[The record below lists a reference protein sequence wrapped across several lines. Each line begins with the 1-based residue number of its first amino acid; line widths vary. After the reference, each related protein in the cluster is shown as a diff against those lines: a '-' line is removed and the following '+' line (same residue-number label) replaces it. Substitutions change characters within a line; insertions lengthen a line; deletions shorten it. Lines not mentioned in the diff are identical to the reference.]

1 MITSCSTALCRVS
14 NEQTNTTQS
23 IWCGFLIIPKN
34 CKTQLTSITTK
45 FNKGWNEGMNNKE
58 FNREICFTC
67 YSSWLKQTKQ
77 IREMYDDR
85 VALDYLLAI
94 GDYAC
99 YEIEPTDPFVQMMLM
114 SIREQIDASQN
125 RRAGG
130 FNRENTAQ
138 TKAILDYYKEHPDA
152 SQDAIS
158 KALGISKG
166 KVNKV
171 LKDLPKD
178 NRDIDNGNSNNN
190 DNNNSNINN
199 NSNDRDCDHTK
210 TQEKIDEILA
220 NIEMYQDL
228 IKKVQSMCLKGN
240 NFDIIQKETKLGKG
254 VIFDIVNHKEKYE
267 VAIKEYRKNQTEIEI
282 EKQRAERMKPL
293 TKEQYERFEKW
304 VNSKY
309 PKDEG
314 VGYSESFDEVM
325 DVWNH
330 NFNGHIMHSRVVSLD
345 DGVPATEYYSVRD
358 YDTYD
363 IDLMLD
369 IITKYQPYDN
379 KNDIVDE
386 IEKNNPNRSYLD
398 LFDEEEI

>member
-1 MITSCSTALCRVS
+1 MSS
-14 NEQTNTTQS
+14 
-23 IWCGFLIIPKN
+23 
-34 CKTQLTSITTK
+34 
-45 FNKGWNEGMNNKE
+45 KE

-77 IREMYDDR
+77 IREMYNSD

-138 TKAILDYYKEHPDA
+138 TKAILDYHKEHPEA
-152 SQDAIS
+152 SQDTIS
-158 KALGISKG
+158 KELGISKG

-178 NRDIDNGNSNNN
+178 NNDIDNGNSNNN

-199 NSNDRDCDHTK
+199 NSNDRDCDHNKNDTRIYNILEDIGK
-210 TQEKIDEILA
+210 HLESIEKVWD
-220 NIEMYQDL
+220 MFH
-228 IKKVQSMCLKGN
+228 KGN
-240 NFDIIQKETKLGKG
+240 KYDSISKQTGFSKTAIYDIINNK
-254 VIFDIVNHKEKYE
+254 DKYE
-267 VAIKEYRKNQTEIEI
+267 NAIKEYRKQQTEIAQE
-282 EKQRAERMKPL
+282 QHRAERMKPL
-293 TKEQYERFEKW
+293 TKEQYNRFEQW
-304 VNSKY
+304 VNSRY
-309 PKDEG
+309 PKGEG
-314 VGYSESFDEVM
+314 FGCYSESFDEVM
-325 DVWNH
+325 DEWNH
-330 NFNGHIMHSRVVSLD
+330 NFNGHIMHERVVNLD
-345 DGVPATEYYSVRD
+345 DGMPATEYYSVRD

-379 KNDIVDE
+379 KNDIIDE
-386 IEKNNPNRSYLD
+386 IEKNNPNRAFLD
-398 LFDEEEI
+398 LFDEESI

>member
-1 MITSCSTALCRVS
+1 MS
-14 NEQTNTTQS
+14 
-23 IWCGFLIIPKN
+23 
-34 CKTQLTSITTK
+34 
-45 FNKGWNEGMNNKE
+45 NKE

-67 YSSWLKQTKQ
+67 YSSWLKQAKQ
-77 IREMYDDR
+77 IREMYNDR

-99 YEIEPTDPFVQMMLM
+99 YEAEPTDPFVQMMLM

-138 TKAILDYYKEHPDA
+138 TKAILDYYNEHPDA

-178 NRDIDNGNSNNN
+178 NNDIDNGNSNNN

-199 NSNDRDCDHTK
+199 NSNDRDCDRQEND
-210 TQEKIDEILA
+210 TQMNDILA
-220 NIEMYQDL
+220 DIGKYKESIE
-228 IKKVQSMCLKGN
+228 KVWDMFHKGN
-240 NFDIIQKETKLGKG
+240 KYDPIAKQTRFSKTLIYDIINSK
-254 VIFDIVNHKEKYE
+254 DKYE
-267 VAIKEYRKNQTEIEI
+267 NAIKDYRKRQTESEQ
-282 EKQRAERMKPL
+282 ERQRIERMKPL
-293 TKEQYERFEKW
+293 TKAQYDRFEKW

-309 PKDEG
+309 PTDEG
-314 VGYSESFDEVM
+314 CSYSESFDEVM
-325 DVWNH
+325 DIWNH
-330 NFNGHIMHSRVVSLD
+330 NFNGHIMHGRVVSLD
-345 DGVPATEYYSVRD
+345 NSVPATEYYSVRD

-369 IITKYQPYDN
+369 IITKYKPYDN
-379 KNDIVDE
+379 KNDIIDE
-386 IEKNNPNRSYLD
+386 IEKNNPNRPYLD